1 MREDALL
8 VGSVEKAFRVL
19 HAVREGPGAMSLS
32 EIAAASG
39 LDKSAAQRFSHT
51 LWRLG
56 YLEKDERTRRFS
68 LGRQALET
76 AFHYLRTT
84 PLVEVA
90 MPVVAELRR
99 SCGERVSMSLW
110 EDTSLI
116 YVIRQQSRREYFWS
130 SLVGRRVPLVST
142 AGGRAILASLA
153 AEEAEALVRRATPAA
168 LTPRTLTDPAAIL
181 EQVRQARAQ
190 GYAMATEEVSAGEV
204 TLGAAITRAD
214 GRPVAALHIA
224 GSLSEWKPEAFA
236 ASFAPLLLE
245 AAQGLSRAGGSAARA
260 GR

>member
-1 MREDALL
+1 MRDDTLL

-19 HAVREGPGAMSLS
+19 HAVREGPGAMSLG

-39 LDKSAAQRFSHT
+39 LDKSAAQRFAHT

-56 YLEKDERTRRFS
+56 YLEKDERTRRFT

-110 EDTSLI
+110 EGDSLI

-130 SLVGRRVPLVST
+130 SLIGRRVPLAST
-142 AGGRAILASLA
+142 AGGRAILALLPPA
-153 AEEAEALVRRATPAA
+153 EAEALVRRAPPPA

-181 EQVRQARAQ
+181 EQVGRARAQ
-190 GYAMATEEVSAGEV
+190 GYAMAVEEVSAGEV

-224 GSLSEWKPEAFA
+224 GSLGEWKPEAFA

-245 AAQGLSRAGGSAARA
+245 AAHGLSRAAWKPG
-260 GR
+260 